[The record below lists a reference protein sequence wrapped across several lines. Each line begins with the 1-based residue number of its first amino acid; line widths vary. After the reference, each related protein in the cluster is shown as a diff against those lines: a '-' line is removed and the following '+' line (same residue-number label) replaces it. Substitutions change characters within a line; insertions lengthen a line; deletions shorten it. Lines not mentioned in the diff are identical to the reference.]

1 MLPIYGVFRSAIRPH
16 LPKFPLYLHDNT
28 VRDVSIEH
36 SLAVLIEAG
45 KRRKDLIARATALLT
60 DGLDSEMTLQLWG
73 DLASQETVTMLT
85 GGAIIA
91 ANATAGER
99 KTEAGLIGKP
109 TVFEFTKLQPEFS
122 FACEALVLNTTKR
135 GAIRK
140 LAPDSREA
148 SSVIDALVSAAAVSS
163 VSSTAAPG
171 DNHQKSRNP
180 FVDTGETLHHETA
193 LLPEAGASLASAR
206 RFASVAELMSA
217 EGFSGACSLEG
228 VVVRKVEAHELL
240 CLPAV
245 ALPLLDD
252 VAHSLS
258 APRRP
263 LSVSIF
269 IGDPE
274 DATQDGRRSAGSGG
288 EAVAKVAVD
297 GGALQDLL
305 GGIPKELL
313 ALGMDGQPG
322 SGDVSDV
329 CVTAVVAT
337 VTSLLDGLEIG
348 GEQGEGVDL
357 ELACLPCLDAN
368 GRVISGGSSYRL
380 VHLQPSGVAAGFNVN
395 AYSSAAPGN
404 SPEKMHYHIG

>member
-1 MLPIYGVFRSAIRPH
+1 MLPIHGVFRSAIRAH
-16 LPKFPLYLHDNT
+16 LPKVPLHLHDNT

-36 SLAVLIEAG
+36 CCRFIGAG

-85 GGAIIA
+85 EGAIIA
-91 ANATAGER
+91 ANANKGER
-99 KTEAGLIGKP
+99 KAGAGLIRKP

-140 LAPDSREA
+140 LARDSREA

-163 VSSTAAPG
+163 PAAPG
-171 DNHQKSRNP
+171 DSHQKSRNQ
-180 FVDTGETLHHETA
+180 FVDTGETLHQETSV
-193 LLPEAGASLASAR
+193 LPEAGALASPR
-206 RFASVAELMSA
+206 RFASVAELINA
-217 EGFSGACSLEG
+217 KGFAGACCLDG
-228 VVVRKVEAHELL
+228 VVVRKVEAHQLR
-240 CLPAV
+240 LPAV
-245 ALPLLDD
+245 ALSPFDD
-252 VAHSLS
+252 VSHSVS

-269 IGDPE
+269 IGDP
-274 DATQDGRRSAGSGG
+274 DDVAQDGRRSAG
-288 EAVAKVAVD
+288 EAVARVAVD

-305 GGIPKELL
+305 GGIPKDLL

-322 SGDVSDV
+322 SGGVSDV
-329 CVTAVVAT
+329 GVAAVVAT

-348 GEQGEGVDL
+348 GEQGEGVDV

-368 GRVISGGSSYRL
+368 GRVVSGGSSYRL

-395 AYSSAAPGN
+395 T
-404 SPEKMHYHIG
+404 